1 MTPQNSPAHLRVD
14 GISKSFPDR
23 RVLTDVSLT
32 VSAGEVVGLIGENGS
47 GKTTLLKIIAG
58 LLDADSGTV
67 YAEGAGF
74 TPTLGL
80 LHQEP
85 PFSPDATVLEA
96 LEDAVQPSR
105 AAEHELSEA
114 ATDLAN
120 HPASSRP
127 KTATPTL
134 YMRPNASTSGPST
147 LGFPRP

>member
-47 GKTTLLKIIAG
+47 GKSTLLKIIAG
-58 LLDADSGTV
+58 LLEADSGAV
-67 YAEGAGF
+67 SAEGAGF

-120 HPASSRP
+120 HRKAPGREP
-127 KTATPTL
+127 LRRRFT
-134 YMRPNASTSGPST
+134 
-147 LGFPRP
+147 